1 MQASQSSGAHFYAPK
16 YWTTWLGLGL
26 LRLVALLPYPWIF
39 PLGRVLGRT
48 YMRLTPKRRKIAMVN
63 LGLCFP
69 YKNAAWR
76 KQVLDES
83 FESIGISLLETAF
96 SWWGSDRVMA
106 PLGHITGMENLQQAV
121 KAGKGVLLLSAHFLT
136 PEVGGRFLAM
146 RIKFNAMYRRS
157 SNLLMD
163 HVILSHRQAALGC
176 LFSTKDVRGMI
187 RSLRKGEI
195 VWYATDQNSARKES
209 VFVDFF
215 GIKAS
220 SNTATAR
227 LAKMTGAAVV
237 PFLTTRRAD
246 GDGYDLRLEPALENY
261 PGGDVEAD
269 TQRINDMV
277 EGWVREYPAQYLW
290 THRRFRTRPDRSEPG
305 FYE

>member
-1 MQASQSSGAHFYAPK
+1 M
-16 YWTTWLGLGL
+16 
-26 LRLVALLPYPWIF
+26 RLVAFLPYPWIF
-39 PLGRVLGRT
+39 PLGRMLGRT
-48 YMRLTPKRRKIAMVN
+48 YMRLTPKRRKIAEVN

-69 YKNAAWR
+69 DKDEAWR
-76 KQVLDES
+76 QQVLRDS
-83 FESIGISLLETAF
+83 FESIGISLLESAL
-96 SWWGSDRVMA
+96 SWWGSDRKMA
-106 PLGHITGMENLQQAV
+106 PLGHVTGMENLLRAV

-146 RIKFNAMYRRS
+146 RIGSTPCIAAAATP
-157 SNLLMD
+157 LMD
-163 HVILSHRQAALGC
+163 HIILSHRAKSLGH
-176 LFSTKDVRGMI
+176 LFSSKDVRGMI

-246 GDGYDLRLEPALENY
+246 GDGYDVRLEPALDNY
-261 PGGDVEAD
+261 PSGDVEAD

-290 THRRFRTRPDRSEPG
+290 THRRFRTRPDRSEPAY
-305 FYE
+305 YE

>member
-1 MQASQSSGAHFYAPK
+1 M
-16 YWTTWLGLGL
+16 
-26 LRLVALLPYPWIF
+26 RLVAFLPYPWIF
-39 PLGRVLGRT
+39 PLGRMLGRT
-48 YMRLTPKRRKIAMVN
+48 YMHLTPKRRKIAEVN

-69 YKNAAWR
+69 DKDEAWR
-76 KQVLDES
+76 HQVLRDS

-96 SWWGSDRVMA
+96 SWWGPQRKMA
-106 PLGHITGMENLQQAV
+106 PLGNVTGMENLQKAV

-157 SNLLMD
+157 SNALMD
-163 HVILSHRQAALGC
+163 HIILRHRQTALGH

-187 RSLRKGEI
+187 RSLRQGEI
-195 VWYATDQNSARKES
+195 VWYATDQNSARRES

-237 PFLTTRRAD
+237 PFLATRRAD
-246 GDGYDLRLEPALENY
+246 GDGYDLRLEPALDGY
-261 PGGDVEAD
+261 PSGDVEVD

-290 THRRFRTRPDRSEPG
+290 THRRFRTRPDRSEPA

>member
-1 MQASQSSGAHFYAPK
+1 M
-16 YWTTWLGLGL
+16 
-26 LRLVALLPYPWIF
+26 RLVAFLPYPWIF
-39 PLGRVLGRT
+39 PLGRMLGRT
-48 YMRLTPKRRKIAMVN
+48 YMRLTPKRRKIAEVN
-63 LGLCFP
+63 LRLCFP
-69 YKNAAWR
+69 DKDDAWR
-76 KQVLDES
+76 EQVLRDS
-83 FESIGISLLETAF
+83 FESIGVSLLETAF
-96 SWWGSDRVMA
+96 SWWGPDRIMA
-106 PLGHITGMENLQQAV
+106 PLGRVTGMENLQQAV
-121 KAGKGVLLLSAHFLT
+121 KQGKGVLLLSAHFLT

-157 SNLLMD
+157 SNALMD
-163 HVILSHRQAALGC
+163 HMILSHRQKRLGH

-246 GDGYDLRLEPALENY
+246 GDGYDLRIEPVLDNY
-261 PGGDVEAD
+261 PTGEVEAD

-277 EGWVREYPAQYLW
+277 EGWAREYPAQYLW
-290 THRRFRTRPDRSEPG
+290 THRRFRTRPDRNEPAY
-305 FYE
+305 YE